1 MAPTI
6 LNSTYAEAEIYD
18 LTFLRC
24 DYKFAYVIEIEG
36 TKFVIGELVVPSKE
50 APTTPKQPHLVYP
63 GIPSIMRVMYVSS
76 AAFPSP
82 QGDIS

>member
-63 GIPSIMRVMYVSS
+63 GIPSNMRVMYVSS